1 MQADGIDV
9 NRNSISESGAS
20 EKVQGFWSKR
30 EPPTETSGGYLYSPI
45 TRPYIIETAFGR
57 ETAERYRGSFT
68 WAWDILVDRYLA
80 RRKVQ
85 KVLSL
90 CCGFGLSE
98 RIFIP
103 RLPDVTECLGLDIA
117 PGAILKARQLAA
129 EAGITN
135 IRYEVADLNAYAW
148 RENYYDLIIAN
159 GALHHIRNLEG
170 VLAGVRKAL
179 KPDGLFYSSECVGP
193 NYQDHAHRQL
203 ELINAAA
210 FLVPPELR
218 SRTGITWHR
227 HPRIFR
233 ILTRIYAAAAREDQ
247 PYWAGWK
254 KKMAG
259 FARRILRRRNFDF
272 GVVHISP
279 KSYYLRTD
287 PSECVR
293 SADVLKVVRQNSP
306 EAEIRPLGGG
316 LLEFALD
323 QRFYERFDEASVI
336 RLNPAIRDRVK
347 SGHRESGRRRD
358 CFTLPAC
365 SFARRGVSR

>member
-1 MQADGIDV
+1 MQVNDIEADCRSV
-9 NRNSISESGAS
+9 SSPGAS
-20 EKVQGFWSKR
+20 ASQKVQGFWSKK

-57 ETAERYRGSFT
+57 ETTERYRGSFT
-68 WAWDILVDRYLA
+68 WAWDVLVDRYLA
-80 RRKVQ
+80 GRSIQ

-98 RIFIP
+98 RILIP
-103 RLPDVTECLGLDIA
+103 RLPEVTECLALDIA
-117 PGAILKARQLAA
+117 PGAISKATQLAT
-129 EAGITN
+129 EAGIRN
-135 IRYEVADLNAYAW
+135 VRYEVADLNAYAW
-148 RENYYDLIIAN
+148 RESYYDLIIAN

-193 NYQDHAHRQL
+193 NYQDHAPRQL
-203 ELINAAA
+203 ELINATA

-218 SRTGITWHR
+218 SRTGIIWHR
-227 HPRIFR
+227 HPRLFR
-233 ILTRIYAAAAREDQ
+233 VLTRMYAAATREDQ

-254 KKMAG
+254 RRVAG
-259 FARRILRRRNFDF
+259 VGRVILRRPDFDF

-279 KSYYLRTD
+279 KPHYLRTD

-293 SADVLKVVRQNSP
+293 SSDVLKVVRQNFP
-306 EAEIRPLGGG
+306 EAEIRPLGGA

-323 QRFYERFDEASVI
+323 QKFYEKFDEENESHRKNFDLI
-336 RLNPAIRDRVK
+336 CRLEQHFMATGEIGNDFALIYA
-347 SGHRESGRRRD
+347 HRGD
-358 CFTLPAC
+358 A
-365 SFARRGVSR
+365 